1 MQRLLYHAPDNPS
14 QESPF
19 DRAILQVVQGHEAS
33 IVSPYIGL
41 RYLHRMIGMSHSWRL
56 VSDVLE
62 WLSTTP
68 VQERDTVY
76 HFLKEHDGLIHHYP
90 AIHAKTVVSSVGAYT
105 GSANLTDA
113 GVLRRTE
120 FGVLITDPDQVQEIQ
135 QWFDAI
141 WAQTSPP
148 PLQSVL
154 ELIEQ
159 LNRISKVAAQFGD
172 LRAPQLESEARR
184 VRAKLVKILGHE
196 PLSVHTRRQQRN
208 KVIPSLVD
216 APAQLPHV
224 VLQTSAVPAPRQL
237 QALSFDLEAEIDAY
251 VSRNAVGTFT
261 FAEVHAA
268 MRRLS
273 PSLTMRETYLAILE
287 SCASH
292 PRVLFSEEAVNRLV
306 YRDGRF
312 VQSRK
317 AQLIEAL
324 KPMDDLVS
332 WIIDSLPF
340 GTPVPGLANPTEFAS
355 SISATRT
362 VLDGMVNAGFVR
374 RHDGLSLIPTANW
387 SQRLQLLERSYR
399 KWNALLTK
407 YQFSLPRE
415 RTAAVQPVVGAQPEN
430 ALSKAKVAHERSP
443 VETEEFETRE
453 ASALRRQE
461 KFDQLF
467 SHLARLHG
475 YKGEVI
481 ESSVEALTKNLMDLS
496 HLSFDEVT
504 RLISGTYSFVRSP
517 FIVLQTDTRN
527 QCTIVPD
534 LLDNEH
540 LEDLP
545 MTSGVIES
553 SKSLKQL
560 TLPPQALSL
569 ERTSQSIVI
578 TRTGQRSNNITLEQA
593 DQAYQ
598 SICKRIFE
606 DIDSP
611 MPPMGRDMLLWSL
624 SRSAVSQDLVRRLI
638 LGSWGTQFSLFEVEH
653 HKRGNKLSIK
663 LIHKNLEMF
672 PRTYR
677 YLKEV
682 VWPSGRRHYSLLSV
696 ETFQE
701 RAIKDFEIATIRDFT
716 KKASSRDRVYVALLA
731 FIVKHIPQ
739 DTRYTRPDELV
750 GALTGAKVNPF
761 VIAFLI
767 GIQQT
772 PPKQLLI
779 VKRDKIGFFLEID
792 HEILS
797 TYTRCHR
804 YVVTLADSN
813 KPIHSWLLKSTP
825 TTETPTIAPIA
836 GKSKTPSTVAASVQ
850 STTVIT
856 ESSKH
861 NELAPLVWDDPKHF
875 ELDNLY
881 CDLAQLY
888 TDHGKP
894 VMLSSE
900 TDQQMHDMAL
910 AKYLQICDLRKTYTH
925 DSDPILSLRISEKPQ
940 QLELVIYSSFRE
952 EIHRFPKMQ
961 RLLLNSTFR
970 LREV

>member
-19 DRAILQVVQGHEAS
+19 DRAILQVVQGHEVS

-68 VQERDTVY
+68 IQERDTVY

-135 QWFDAI
+135 QWFDGI

-154 ELIEQ
+154 KLIDE

-184 VRAKLVKILGHE
+184 VRAKLVKVLGHE
-196 PLSVHTRRQQRN
+196 PLSVHTRRQQRTE
-208 KVIPSLVD
+208 VIPSLAD
-216 APAQLPHV
+216 APAQLPRV
-224 VLQTSAVPAPRQL
+224 VLPTSAMPAPQQL
-237 QALSFDLEAEIDAY
+237 QALSFDLEVEIDAY

-273 PSLTMRETYLAILE
+273 PSLTMRETYVAILE

-312 VQSRK
+312 IQSRK
-317 AQLIEAL
+317 DQLIEAL

-332 WIIDSLPF
+332 WIIDSLSF
-340 GTPVPGLANPTEFAS
+340 GAPVPGLAYPAESAA
-355 SISATRT
+355 SISVTRT
-362 VLDGMVNAGFVR
+362 VLEGMVNAGFVR
-374 RHDGLSLIPTANW
+374 RHDGLSLIPTAIW
-387 SQRLQLLERSYR
+387 SQRLKLLERSYR
-399 KWNALLTK
+399 QWNARLSK
-407 YQFSLPRE
+407 YQLDLARE
-415 RTAAVQPVVGAQPEN
+415 RTAVLQHVVGVQPEN
-430 ALSKAKVAHERSP
+430 ALPVTKVAHERSP
-443 VETEEFETRE
+443 VENEPNETRE

-461 KFDQLF
+461 NFDQLF

-504 RLISGTYSFVRSP
+504 RLISGTYSFFRSP
-517 FIVLQTDTRN
+517 FIVLQTGIRK
-527 QCTIVPD
+527 QCTIIPD
-534 LLDNEH
+534 LLDNTH
-540 LEDLP
+540 LKDLP
-545 MTSGVIES
+545 ITSGVIEQ

-560 TLPPQALSL
+560 TQPPQALSL
-569 ERTSQSIVI
+569 EKINETVLPSIA
-578 TRTGQRSNNITLEQA
+578 GQRFKNISFEQA

-598 SICKRIFE
+598 AICKRIFE
-606 DIDSP
+606 NIDSP
-611 MPPMGRDMLLWSL
+611 MAAMDRDALLWTL
-624 SRSAVSQDLVRRLI
+624 SRSGINQKLVSRLI
-638 LGSWGTQFSLFEVEH
+638 FGSSGTQFSLFEVQH
-653 HKRGNKLSIK
+653 HKRGTLSIN
-663 LIHKNLEMF
+663 LMHKNLEMF
-672 PRTYR
+672 PRTDS

-696 ETFQE
+696 ENFQE
-701 RAIKDFEIATIRDFT
+701 RAIKEFEKATLRDLT
-716 KKASSRDRVYVALLA
+716 KKASSRDRAYVALLA
-731 FIVKHIPQ
+731 FIVKRIPQ
-739 DTRYTRPDELV
+739 DTRYTRPDALV

-767 GIQQT
+767 GVQQT
-772 PPKQLLI
+772 PPNQLLI

-792 HEILS
+792 HKILS
-797 TYTRCHR
+797 AYTRCQR
-804 YVVTLADSN
+804 YLATLADSN
-813 KPIHSWLLKSTP
+813 SPIHSWLLESTP
-825 TTETPTIAPIA
+825 TTETPTVAPIA

-850 STTVIT
+850 STTAAT
-856 ESSKH
+856 ESSKQ
-861 NELAPLVWDDPKHF
+861 NELSPLVWDDPKHL

-894 VMLSSE
+894 FMLSSE
-900 TDQQMHDMAL
+900 NDQQMHDMAL
-910 AKYLQICDLRKTYTH
+910 AKYLQICDLRKIYTH

-952 EIHRFPKMQ
+952 QIHRFPKLQ
-961 RLLLNSTFR
+961 RLLLRSTFR

>member
-1 MQRLLYHAPDNPS
+1 MQRLLYHAPDNPN

-19 DRAILQVVQGHEAS
+19 DRAIVQVVHGQEVS
-33 IVSPYIGL
+33 IVSPYIGAK
-41 RYLHRMIGMSHSWRL
+41 YLHRMIGMSHSWRL

-62 WLSTTP
+62 WLSGTP

-76 HFLKEHDGLIHHYP
+76 AFLKEHDGLVHHYP
-90 AIHAKTVVSSVGAYT
+90 AIHAKTVVSSAGAYT

-120 FGVLITDPDQVQEIQ
+120 FGVLITDPVQVQEIQ

-154 ELIEQ
+154 ELIDE
-159 LNRISKVAAQFGD
+159 LNRISRIATQFGD
-172 LRAPQLESEARR
+172 LRATQLESGARR

-196 PLSVHTRRQQRN
+196 PLSASARLQRN
-208 KVIPSLVD
+208 EVMPSRAV
-216 APAQLPHV
+216 AAAQSPRV
-224 VLQTSAVPAPRQL
+224 VLQAFSAPALRQL

-261 FAEVHAA
+261 FAEVHMA

-273 PSLTMRETYLAILE
+273 PSVTMRKTYLAIIE

-317 AQLIEAL
+317 DQLIEAL

-340 GTPVPGLANPTEFAS
+340 GTPVSGLEYPAELAS
-355 SISATRT
+355 SISAIRT

-374 RHDGLSLIPTANW
+374 RHDGLSLIPTAIW
-387 SQRLQLLERSYR
+387 SQRLKLLERSHR
-399 KWNALLTK
+399 KWNAQLTK
-407 YQFSLPRE
+407 YQFGLARE
-415 RTAAVQPVVGAQPEN
+415 RTAVVQPVVGAQPEN
-430 ALSKAKVAHERSP
+430 ASPKAEVAHERSA
-443 VETEEFETRE
+443 VENEEIETYE

-461 KFDQLF
+461 KFDHVF
-467 SHLARLHG
+467 SHLAWLHG

-481 ESSVEALTKNLMDLS
+481 ESNVEALTNNLMDLS
-496 HLSFDEVT
+496 QLSFDEVT
-504 RLISGTYSFVRSP
+504 RLISGTYSFLRSP
-517 FIVLQTDTRN
+517 FIVLQTGTRK
-527 QCTIVPD
+527 QCTIIPD
-534 LLDNEH
+534 LLDNAH
-540 LEDLP
+540 LKDLP
-545 MTSGVIES
+545 MTSAVIAN

-560 TLPPQALSL
+560 TQPPQALSQ
-569 ERTSQSIVI
+569 ERTSKSVEIS
-578 TRTGQRSNNITLEQA
+578 RTGQSFKSITIEQA

-606 DIDSP
+606 HIDSP
-611 MPPMGRDMLLWSL
+611 MTPMDRDALLWTL
-624 SRSAVSQDLVRRLI
+624 SRSGVNQDLVRRLI
-638 LGSWGTQFSLFEVEH
+638 LGSWGTQFSLFEVQH
-653 HKRGNKLSIK
+653 HKRGALSIN
-663 LIHKNLEMF
+663 LMHKNLEMF
-672 PRTYR
+672 PRTYS

-701 RAIKDFEIATIRDFT
+701 RAIKEFEKATLRGLT
-716 KKASSRDRVYVALLA
+716 KKASSRDRAYAALLA
-731 FIVKHIPQ
+731 FIVKRIPQ
-739 DTRYTRPDELV
+739 NTRYTRPDALV

-761 VIAFLI
+761 VVAFLI

-772 PPKQLLI
+772 PSKQLLI
-779 VKRDKIGFFLEID
+779 VQRDKIGFFLELD
-792 HEILS
+792 HKVLS
-797 TYTRCHR
+797 TYTRCQR
-804 YVVTLADSN
+804 YLATLADSN
-813 KPIHSWLLKSTP
+813 KPIHSWLLKSAHA
-825 TTETPTIAPIA
+825 TETPAIAPVVE
-836 GKSKTPSTVAASVQ
+836 KSQTPSTVAASVQ
-850 STTVIT
+850 STTART
-856 ESSKH
+856 ESNKQ
-861 NELAPLVWDDPKHF
+861 NELSPLVWDDHKHL

-881 CDLAQLY
+881 SDLAKLY
-888 TDHGKP
+888 IDHGKP

-900 TDQQMHDMAL
+900 TAQEMQDTVL
-910 AKYLQICDLRKTYTH
+910 AKYLQICEFRKANTRKH
-925 DSDPILSLRISEKPQ
+925 HPVLSLRIFEEPKN
-940 QLELVIYSSFRE
+940 LELVIYSSFRE
-952 EIHRFPKMQ
+952 QILRFPKLQ
-961 RLLLNSTFR
+961 RLLSRSPLR
-970 LREV
+970 LREE